1 MPPVGN
7 VVGKSQIRTIL
18 LCILSMTLAV
28 SHTAS
33 GKEDEQR
40 AFLPPVESNGEISV
54 EEAIRLRRSVREFGR
69 RALALE
75 DVSKVTSGW
84 KLAAPQ
90 PASTFI
96 PLREAWGL

>member
-1 MPPVGN
+1 
-7 VVGKSQIRTIL
+7 
-18 LCILSMTLAV
+18 MTLAV
-28 SHTAS
+28 SHMAS

-40 AFLPPVESNGEISV
+40 AFLSPVESNGEISA
-54 EEAIRLRRSVREFGR
+54 EEAIQFRRSVREFGR

-75 DVSKVTSGW
+75 DVFKVTSRW
-84 KLAAPQ
+84 KVATPQ